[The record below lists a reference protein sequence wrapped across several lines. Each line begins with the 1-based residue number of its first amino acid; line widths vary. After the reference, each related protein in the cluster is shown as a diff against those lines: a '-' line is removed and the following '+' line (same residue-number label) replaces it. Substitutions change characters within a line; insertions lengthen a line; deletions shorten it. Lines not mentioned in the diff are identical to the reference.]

1 MGGAAIAATQV
12 FGAIAGIQSASF
24 ANKTNFIEV
33 SDKELFDCYTER
45 FDKKGGGV
53 IDISAAM
60 SEIRKI
66 MWESGAI
73 VRTEERC
80 ISGINRIDEIES
92 IFNPILH
99 FEQCIDI
106 KKVNELY
113 SYINLSKILL
123 KVMNYRK
130 ESRGPHYRRD
140 FPDMDS
146 SYNGRISVRKDG
158 EGLEFSLI

>member
-1 MGGAAIAATQV
+1 MHKLSFFAVRRPITISVLVIIVVLFGIISLPRIGIDLLPNLDYPAAVVVTAYPGAHPEMVEKDVTIPIESAL
-12 FGAIAGIQSASF
+12 AG
-24 ANKTNFIEV
+24 V
-33 SDKELFDCYTER
+33 
-45 FDKKGGGV
+45 
-53 IDISAAM
+53 
-60 SEIRKI
+60 
-66 MWESGAI
+66 
-73 VRTEERC
+73 
-80 ISGINRIDEIES
+80 SGINRIDEIES